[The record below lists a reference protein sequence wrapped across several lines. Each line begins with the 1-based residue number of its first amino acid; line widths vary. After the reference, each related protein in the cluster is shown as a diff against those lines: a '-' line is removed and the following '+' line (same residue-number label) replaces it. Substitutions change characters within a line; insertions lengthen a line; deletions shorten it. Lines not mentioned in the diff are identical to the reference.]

1 VNALRL
7 WGKILLSLK
16 TDDAQRIAWSEITEQ
31 DLTTTQASEQD
42 IFGAI
47 EELITSIPT
56 VELSVIFYVKNNQ
69 KYSLIKSE
77 KGHDLRQTFTEFN
90 PSGSKNTIKFPF
102 QTDSQEILQK
112 LNQLI

>member
-1 VNALRL
+1 MLYTNPFLFLKYENDHNIKITGLALL
-7 WGKILLSLK
+7 GGLSGRFLSGY
-16 TDDAQRIAWSEITEQ
+16 IAWN
-31 DLTTTQASEQD
+31 
-42 IFGAI
+42 
-47 EELITSIPT
+47 
-56 VELSVIFYVKNNQ
+56 VFYLRNNQ